1 MVRLVEIEKESE
13 LSVKETDQYRTDE
26 IRREADSRFQ
36 RQGDAYRNQCFVIF
50 NLKPVTGRGEKGWHG
65 CEKG

>member
-1 MVRLVEIEKESE
+1 MKESWMVRLVEIEKESE

-36 RQGDAYRNQCFVIF
+36 R
-50 NLKPVTGRGEKGWHG
+50 
-65 CEKG
+65 